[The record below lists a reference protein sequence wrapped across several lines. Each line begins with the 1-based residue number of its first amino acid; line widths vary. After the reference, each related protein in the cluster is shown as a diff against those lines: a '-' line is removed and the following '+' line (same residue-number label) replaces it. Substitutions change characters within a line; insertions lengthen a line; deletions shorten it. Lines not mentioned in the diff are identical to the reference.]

1 MSATVTH
8 SPPENPKDREAAR
21 ALDEVHT
28 SATMNGYL
36 IGSVFYMIG
45 SVAFTIG
52 TGFFLADALQRS

>member
-1 MSATVTH
+1 
-8 SPPENPKDREAAR
+8 
-21 ALDEVHT
+21 
-28 SATMNGYL
+28 MNGYL